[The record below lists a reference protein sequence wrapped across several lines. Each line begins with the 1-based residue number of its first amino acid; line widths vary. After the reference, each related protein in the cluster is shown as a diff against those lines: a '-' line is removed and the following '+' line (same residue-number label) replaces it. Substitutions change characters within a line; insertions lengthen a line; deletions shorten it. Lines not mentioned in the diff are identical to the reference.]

1 MIQKN
6 HWPLRSPNL
15 NKLQVSPGQRCTK
28 PFLNLN
34 LKSIYKAPV
43 SGAESEALGYRY
55 ARRHIANKSVLR
67 LDLKV
72 PMLLAVL
79 VVTDN
84 EFQIVG
90 AALVKQ

>member
-1 MIQKN
+1 
-6 HWPLRSPNL
+6 
-15 NKLQVSPGQRCTK
+15 V
-28 PFLNLN
+28 
-34 LKSIYKAPV
+34 
-43 SGAESEALGYRY
+43 
-55 ARRHIANKSVLR
+55 NKSVLS

-72 PMLLAVL
+72 SMLLAVL